1 MRIGIAHSR
10 YLSGS
15 ISGENR
21 VVEDEAGLLREA
33 GHEVF
38 VWSPIPEADS
48 KRELLKVGAQSTWS
62 LRATKELSGLA
73 TDNDLD
79 VVHFHNL
86 FPLVSPAAVRAVA
99 AEGVATVMTLHNYR
113 LLCLPA
119 VFVRDERVCEDCL
132 GHIPWRGVVHRCYRG
147 STLGSASIALSL
159 SLHRA
164 IGTFDRINLFF
175 AGSQFVKD
183 KHAQAGIDPGRIEVK
198 PNFVWPLERREGPGE
213 YYLYLGRMS
222 QEKGIDRLVETWR
235 SIARPLLVV
244 GDGPQLEEVRANA
257 PENVRFTGGVEPAA
271 IPELV
276 RGARAVMIPSVTYES
291 APRAVLEAYSAGV
304 PVIASR
310 IGALPEVV
318 EDSVTGVLAD
328 PFEAASWPSAVAK
341 LEDDRASETMGGNA
355 WRRWRDNHSPE
366 QGLKGLE
373 HGYREAMERC

>member
-10 YLSGS
+10 YLSGP

-21 VVEDEAGLLREA
+21 VVEDEASLLREA

-38 VWSPIPEADS
+38 VWSPIPEAES
-48 KRELLKVGAQSTWS
+48 KRDLLRVGAQSTWS
-62 LRATKELSGLA
+62 LRATKELTRLA
-73 TDNDLD
+73 TENDLD

-86 FPLVSPAAVRAVA
+86 FPLVSPAGIRAVA
-99 AEGVATVMTLHNYR
+99 SKGVATVMTLHNYR

-132 GHIPWRGVVHRCYRG
+132 GHVPWRGVVHRCYRG
-147 STLGSASIALSL
+147 SALGSASLALSL

-164 IGTFDRINLFF
+164 IGTFERMSLFF
-175 AGSQFVKD
+175 AGSRFVRD
-183 KHAQAGIDPGRIEVK
+183 KHVQAGIDPARIEVK
-198 PNFVWPLERREGPGE
+198 PNFVWPLERRKGPGE

-222 QEKGIDRLVETWR
+222 PEKGIDRLVAAWR
-235 SIARPLLVV
+235 SISSPLLVV
-244 GDGPQLEEVRANA
+244 GDGPQLEGVRRIA
-257 PENVRFTGGVEPAA
+257 PPNVRFTGGVEPGAV
-271 IPELV
+271 PELV
-276 RGARAVMIPSVTYES
+276 QGARAVMIPSVTYES

-318 EDSVTGVLAD
+318 EDSVTGILAD
-328 PFEAASWPSAVAK
+328 PFVASDWPSAVRT
-341 LEDDRASETMGGNA
+341 LDDDRASEAMGGNA
-355 WRRWRDNHSPE
+355 WNRWRENHSPE

-373 HGYREAMERC
+373 HGYREAMKR